1 MAFTSLDHQRTR
13 RAWLAGCA
21 LGMSALGIDGWASDR
36 ATSRWPYEVS
46 AGMFRIHAD
55 FEITPASDFVGEL
68 NKLVTDVGGM
78 LSTPQP
84 TSTMHMVLFERSEEY
99 RRYLDHY
106 FPKLPERRALFIRQ
120 RGTAMLFAHRHPDM
134 ATDLR
139 HESVHALMNDAQYSL
154 PLWLD
159 EGLAEY
165 FEVPKERRWSGH
177 VHLREIKQS
186 ISSGPPDLSAL
197 ERLEGVSDMTAEH
210 YRDAWA
216 WVHFLMHR
224 RYTTRQ
230 LLVDQ
235 IDTRRRA
242 RPVLPVSRIVELQIP
257 KWRAEIVEHFT
268 AVATAEEQP

>member
-1 MAFTSLDHQRTR
+1 MASLSLDSPLTR

-21 LGMSALGIDGWASDR
+21 AAGVSTWGSAGFASEPS
-36 ATSRWPYEVS
+36 ASRWPYEVT

-55 FEITPASDFVGEL
+55 FEISQSSDLVGEL
-68 NKLVTDVGGM
+68 NQLVTDVGSL

-84 TSTMHMVLFERSEEY
+84 TTTMHMVLFERSEEY

-177 VHLREIKQS
+177 AHLTEIQQC
-186 ISSGPPDLSAL
+186 IDRAPPDLSSL
-197 ERLEGVSDMTAEH
+197 EQLEMVENMTSQH

-216 WVHFLMHR
+216 WVHFLIHR
-224 RYTTRQ
+224 RQTTRK

-242 RPVLPVSRIVELQIP
+242 RPVLPVSRIIELQLP
-257 KWRAEIVEHFT
+257 K
-268 AVATAEEQP
+268 